1 LLTLKDEK
9 LANDNLSD
17 YYRITSSAKALEEQE
32 CKTLASYALKAEE
45 RRNRLKKKFREY
57 RPNAPLEHRTAYHR
71 DRDRIL
77 WSKAFKRLQHKT
89 QVFPHYVEDHY
100 KRRLTH
106 SLEVSQIATTVAR
119 ALNLNEAATEAIA
132 IGHDLGHTPFGHA
145 GEQALNKILT
155 LKLKDMDPEIRG
167 YLEKLKKRKANKIV
181 PIFGFDHC
189 VHAIEVVSRTEKEY
203 ASETNHGGFNL
214 TFDVR
219 DGMLKHMCERTTVK
233 EKQERPFSNI
243 AEITKFDKYKS
254 FGANKGSLEAQ
265 CVYFADKV
273 TYLLGDIEDG
283 VRCDIL
289 ECKELDDHAFIK
301 KFLGKYYKKYRKS
314 DLQRLNKT
322 DFPLFRSNVLTT
334 LILNCI
340 NTAKNNIEKS
350 KIKNVDEVLSNDE
363 RIVFLSDDLK
373 KSWTY
378 FYQEWMVNKLFKND
392 RVVACSFKAE
402 KIVTDLFN
410 AYFENQG
417 LIDSK
422 YYEHCLTV
430 YKEMGISDEKLLN
443 LIIARNYIA
452 GMTDPF
458 ASDQHARLYM
468 PLERIRF

>member
-1 LLTLKDEK
+1 MT
-9 LANDNLSD
+9 NLSD

-32 CKTLASYALKAEE
+32 WKTLASYALKAKE
-45 RRNRLKKKFREY
+45 RRNKLKKKFREY

-106 SLEVSQIATTVAR
+106 SLEGSQIATTVAR
-119 ALNLNEAATEAIA
+119 ALKLNEAATEAIA
-132 IGHDLGHTPFGHA
+132 LGHDLGHTPFGHA
-145 GEQALNKILT
+145 GEKALKEILT
-155 LKLKDMDPEIRG
+155 LKSEILNAKVGKELKK
-167 YLEKLKKRKANKIV
+167 LSKLKTNNIV

-189 VHAIEVVSRTEKEY
+189 VHAIEVVSRIEKEY
-203 ASETNHGGFNL
+203 DEETEHGGFNL

-219 DGMLKHMCERTTVK
+219 DGILKHMCERTTAK
-233 EKQERPFSNI
+233 EKRERPFSNI
-243 AEITKFDKYKS
+243 AGLKRFEKYRC
-254 FGANKGSLEAQ
+254 FGTNKGCLEAQ

-283 VRCDIL
+283 VRSDIL
-289 ECKELDDHAFIK
+289 ECEELNKHAFIQK
-301 KFLGKYYKKYRKS
+301 YLRKYYKKYRHSKLELLS
-314 DLQRLNKT
+314 KT
-322 DFPLFRSNVLTT
+322 NFPLFRSKVLTT

-340 NTAKNNIEKS
+340 DTSNENIQNN
-350 KIKNVDEVLSNDE
+350 KIKNFYKVLSKCN
-363 RIVFLSDDLK
+363 RIVFVSDDLN
-373 KSWTY
+373 KSWKD
-378 FYQEWMVNKLFKND
+378 FYQTWMANNLFKND

-410 AYFENQG
+410 AYFQNPD
-417 LIDSK
+417 LIDAK
-422 YYEHCLTV
+422 YYKHCLKV
-430 YKEMGISDEKLLN
+430 YKKIGISDKKLLK
-443 LIIARNYIA
+443 LIIVRNYIA

-468 PLERIRF
+468 ALERIRF

>member
-1 LLTLKDEK
+1 MNTRLKTIQTTEDLERHELN
-9 LANDNLSD
+9 LAP
-17 YYRITSSAKALEEQE
+17 
-32 CKTLASYALKAEE
+32 YALKSKE
-45 RRNRLKKKFREY
+45 RRKDLGESFRE
-57 RPNAPLEHRTAYHR
+57 APTKAELEFRTEYHR

-119 ALNLNEAATEAIA
+119 ALTLNETATEAIA
-132 IGHDLGHTPFGHA
+132 LGHDLGHTPFGHS
-145 GEQALNKILT
+145 GEEALNKILT
-155 LKLKDMDPEIRG
+155 LKSEAMDPQTTG
-167 YLEKLKKRKANKIV
+167 YLENIRKRKANKIV

-203 ASETNHGGFNL
+203 DFETSHGGFNL

-219 DGMLKHMCERTTVK
+219 DGILKHICERTRVE

-243 AEITKFDKYKS
+243 ADLTKFDKYKS

-289 ECKELDDHAFIK
+289 DCKALDGHPFIK
-301 KFLGKYYKKYRKS
+301 EFLGKYYKKYRKS
-314 DLQRLNKT
+314 DLQHLNRT
-322 DFPLFRSNVLTT
+322 DFLLFRSNVLTT

-340 NTAKNNIEKS
+340 DNAKNNIEKS
-350 KIKNVDEVLSNDE
+350 KIKNVDEVLSNDK

-373 KSWTY
+373 KSWTD

-392 RVVACSFKAE
+392 RVAACSFKAE
-402 KIVTDLFN
+402 KIVTDLFS
-410 AYFENQG
+410 AYFEKQV
-417 LIDSK
+417 LIDSE

-430 YKEMGISDEKLLN
+430 YKKIGISDEKLLN
-443 LIIARNYIA
+443 LIIVRNYIA

-468 PLERIRF
+468 ALERIRF